1 MFKKW
6 WFYVIIAVVIVI
18 IAIPISTIIRLN
30 NSVYDDLSFTY
41 VKLEDPLTEIA
52 KKYLYY
58 DANTKTLEIEL
69 NQDLINSF
77 VKDELEKTD
86 LGLPDK
92 LSIQEVALKLADQR
106 VYINA
111 KYGSISLPIS
121 AKVFIDPSDTGISIS
136 VGEFNLGDKKAPK
149 FVTKR
154 LPTDQL
160 SFSFNYADLGL
171 PQLFAIEDIKYSTG
185 NLNAF
190 VKLDSEAIK
199 ALAKDYVDE
208 LEVEINSYKRTAS
221 DSVATFIDRA
231 MAEGILSDA
240 NVDKYVEQVLNNE
253 ELVNSAV
260 NFIVAK
266 DLDKYSKGFAS
277 IQDNVIEWA
286 EPIQTVKFEGTVED
300 IVVSLI
306 DNNELHE
313 MLAWF
318 IPTATISGYVDT
330 ASTYYSLY
338 KNAEGSFNNLSVSLQ
353 GGDIERAI
361 NQIVADRD
369 LYAALTAILPSDSV
383 NYYIGSIQGYYNM
396 YADITKALTDA
407 LDSIPDD
414 EITEYVN
421 QAVKYAYE
429 VDNGKDYI
437 INLLAGVDTR
447 YVQEIIYYLDADDGF
462 IKAQIDMIDPAS
474 YDYFMLYVDNIDWVK
489 SEVISSIKVADISA
503 VKEGADILQEIN
515 RDLVYVLDL
524 LKDQQYEKAGTAIGN
539 MNFDK
544 AENFIEK
551 QSEQLSASVN

>member
-6 WFYVIIAVVIVI
+6 WFYVIIAVVLVI
-18 IAIPISTIIRLN
+18 IAIPISTIMRLN

-41 VKLEDPLTEIA
+41 VQLEDPLTEIA
-52 KKYLYY
+52 KKHLYY
-58 DANTKTLEIEL
+58 DADTRTLEIEL

-77 VKDELEKTD
+77 IKDELEKTD

-92 LSIQEVALKLADQR
+92 LTIQEVAFKTADQR
-106 VYINA
+106 MYVNA

-121 AKVFIDPSDTGISIS
+121 AKVFIDPGDTGISIS

-160 SFSFNYADLGL
+160 SFAFNYADLGL

-190 VKLDSEAIK
+190 IKLDSEAIK

-221 DSVATFIDRA
+221 DSVATFIDRIL
-231 MAEGILSDA
+231 AEGILSDD

-266 DLDKYSKGFAS
+266 DLDKYSKGFGE
-277 IQDNVIEWA
+277 IQKNVVEWA
-286 EPIQTVKFEGTVED
+286 EPIQTVKFDGTVEE
-300 IVVSLI
+300 IVTSII
-306 DNNELHE
+306 DNNELHD

-318 IPTATISGYVDT
+318 IPTATVSEYVDT
-330 ASTYYSLY
+330 ASFYYNLY
-338 KNAEGSFNNLSVSLQ
+338 KNAEGSFNNLSASLQ
-353 GGDIERAI
+353 SGDIERAI

-369 LYAALTAILPSDSV
+369 LYAALTAILPSESV
-383 NYYIGSIQGYYNM
+383 NYYLGSIQGYYNM

-407 LDSIPDD
+407 LESIPDD

-437 INLLAGVDTR
+437 VNLLAGVDTR
-447 YVQEIIYYLDADDGF
+447 YVQEIIYYLDADDGYLRE
-462 IKAQIDMIDPAS
+462 QIDMIDPAS
-474 YDYFMLYVDNIDWVK
+474 YDLFMLYVDNIDWVK
-489 SEVISSIKVADISA
+489 SEVINSIKVADISA

-524 LKDQQYEKAGTAIGN
+524 LKNQQYEKAGTAIGN
-539 MNFDK
+539 LNFDK
-544 AENFIEK
+544 AEKFIEK
-551 QSEQLSASVN
+551 QSAQLSVSAN

>member
-58 DANTKTLEIEL
+58 DAKTKTLEIEL

-286 EPIQTVKFEGTVED
+286 EPIQTVKFDGTVED

>member
-277 IQDNVIEWA
+277 IQENVIEWA

>member
-286 EPIQTVKFEGTVED
+286 EPIQTVKFDGTVED

-551 QSEQLSASVN
+551 QSEQFSASVN

>member
-286 EPIQTVKFEGTVED
+286 EPIQTVKFDGTVED